1 MKNNYISY
9 YELLTMVKE
18 GNIPQLLILHLVPTK
33 SVEYVPDY
41 DYVSDKLVG
50 YEILNDKDE
59 DENYRYYLVDCFLES
74 TMFDKVI
81 EIIEE
86 EKEIEKLKI
95 EQDAP
100 NNYHDIYNVNQPL
113 LELENFEEVP
123 EYISEIEDDNI
134 RYVMQAFLVWISDN
148 RTKINAILKYLKE
161 E

>member
-18 GNIPQLLILHLVPTK
+18 GNIPQLLVLHLVPNK

-59 DENYRYYLVDCFLES
+59 DENYRYYLVDCFLEG
-74 TMFDKVI
+74 TMFDNII

-86 EKEIEKLKI
+86 EKEIEHYNLVVNSNNMIDKIIAYNFEHINEELEWLVREVKKLK
-95 EQDAP
+95 
-100 NNYHDIYNVNQPL
+100 
-113 LELENFEEVP
+113 
-123 EYISEIEDDNI
+123 
-134 RYVMQAFLVWISDN
+134 
-148 RTKINAILKYLKE
+148 KE
-161 E
+161 

>member
-9 YELLTMVKE
+9 YELLIRIKE

-59 DENYRYYLVDCFLES
+59 DENYSYHLVDCFLES

-95 EQDAP
+95 EQDTP
-100 NNYHDIYNVNQPL
+100 NSNYYIKNEYGTKCYLTKHGKMIAEKVN
-113 LELENFEEVP
+113 ELIDEVK
-123 EYISEIEDDNI
+123 N
-134 RYVMQAFLVWISDN
+134 
-148 RTKINAILKYLKE
+148 LKE
-161 E
+161 EKWVDKP

>member
-1 MKNNYISY
+1 MKDNYISY

-59 DENYRYYLVDCFLES
+59 DENYRYYLVDCFLEG
-74 TMFDKVI
+74 TMFDNII

-86 EKEIEKLKI
+86 EKEIEKIIIKDMKIQAQSTGNYCYSISQPMKIIINKLNEVIDTTKELKK
-95 EQDAP
+95 
-100 NNYHDIYNVNQPL
+100 H
-113 LELENFEEVP
+113 
-123 EYISEIEDDNI
+123 
-134 RYVMQAFLVWISDN
+134 
-148 RTKINAILKYLKE
+148 LKE
-161 E
+161 DK

>member
-9 YELLTMVKE
+9 YELLTMIKE
-18 GNIPQLLILHLVPTK
+18 GNIPLLLILHLVPNK
-33 SVEYVPDY
+33 SVEYAPDY

-59 DENYRYYLVDCFLES
+59 DENYSYHLGDCFLES

-81 EIIEE
+81 ETIEE

-95 EQDAP
+95 EQDTP
-100 NNYHDIYNVNQPL
+100 NSNYYIKNEYGTKCALTKHSKMIAEKVNKL
-113 LELENFEEVP
+113 IDKV
-123 EYISEIEDDNI
+123 
-134 RYVMQAFLVWISDN
+134 
-148 RTKINAILKYLKE
+148 KKLKE

>member
-59 DENYRYYLVDCFLES
+59 DENYSYHLVDCFLEG
-74 TMFDKVI
+74 TMFDNVI

-86 EKEIEKLKI
+86 EKEIEKIPYHYNFGYIDCGDLKKEVI
-95 EQDAP
+95 EEL
-100 NNYHDIYNVNQPL
+100 NKNFNYFKD
-113 LELENFEEVP
+113 
-123 EYISEIEDDNI
+123 
-134 RYVMQAFLVWISDN
+134 
-148 RTKINAILKYLKE
+148 KINELINEVNKLKKE
-161 E
+161 

>member
-1 MKNNYISY
+1 MKDSYISY
-9 YELLTMVKE
+9 YELLTRIKE

-59 DENYRYYLVDCFLES
+59 DENYRYYLVDCFSES

-86 EKEIEKLKI
+86 EKEIEKITIREKTI
-95 EQDAP
+95 GFP
-100 NNYHDIYNVNQPL
+100 NGEWTARNMDK
-113 LELENFEEVP
+113 
-123 EYISEIEDDNI
+123 
-134 RYVMQAFLVWISDN
+134 AFAV
-148 RTKINAILKYLKE
+148 KINELIDEVKKLKE
-161 E
+161 DK

>member
-9 YELLTMVKE
+9 YELVTMVKE
-18 GNIPQLLILHLVPTK
+18 GNIPKLLILHLVPNK

-59 DENYRYYLVDCFLES
+59 DENYRYYLVDCFSES

-86 EKEIEKLKI
+86 EKEIEKITIREKTI
-95 EQDAP
+95 GFP
-100 NNYHDIYNVNQPL
+100 NGEWTARNMDK
-113 LELENFEEVP
+113 
-123 EYISEIEDDNI
+123 
-134 RYVMQAFLVWISDN
+134 AFAV
-148 RTKINAILKYLKE
+148 KINELIDEVKKLKE
-161 E
+161 DK

>member
-1 MKNNYISY
+1 MKDNYISY

-33 SVEYVPDY
+33 SVEYIPDY

-59 DENYRYYLVDCFLES
+59 DENYSYHLGDCFLES

-86 EKEIEKLKI
+86 EKEIEKIIIKDMKI
-95 EQDAP
+95 QAQSTG
-100 NNYHDIYNVNQPL
+100 NYCYSISQPMKIIINKL
-113 LELENFEEVP
+113 NEVIDTTKKLEKN
-123 EYISEIEDDNI
+123 
-134 RYVMQAFLVWISDN
+134 
-148 RTKINAILKYLKE
+148 LKE
-161 E
+161 QIK

>member
-33 SVEYVPDY
+33 SVKYISDY
-41 DYVSDKLVG
+41 DYVNSELIG

-59 DENYRYYLVDCFLES
+59 DENYRYYLGDCFLES

-86 EKEIEKLKI
+86 EKEIEHYNLVVNSNNMIDKIIAYNFEHINEELEWLVREVKKLK
-95 EQDAP
+95 
-100 NNYHDIYNVNQPL
+100 
-113 LELENFEEVP
+113 
-123 EYISEIEDDNI
+123 
-134 RYVMQAFLVWISDN
+134 
-148 RTKINAILKYLKE
+148 KE
-161 E
+161 

>member
-9 YELLTMVKE
+9 YELLTMVKG

-59 DENYRYYLVDCFLES
+59 DENYSYHLVDCFLES

-81 EIIEE
+81 ETIEE

-95 EQDAP
+95 EQDTP
-100 NNYHDIYNVNQPL
+100 SNYYIKNEYGTKCYLTKHSKMIAEKVN
-113 LELENFEEVP
+113 ELIDEV
-123 EYISEIEDDNI
+123 
-134 RYVMQAFLVWISDN
+134 
-148 RTKINAILKYLKE
+148 KKLKE

>member
-9 YELLTMVKE
+9 YELLTMVNE

-59 DENYRYYLVDCFLES
+59 DENYSYHLGDCFLEG
-74 TMFDKVI
+74 TMFDNII

-86 EKEIEKLKI
+86 EKEIEHYNLVVNSNNMIDKIIAYNFEHINEELEWLVREVKKLK
-95 EQDAP
+95 
-100 NNYHDIYNVNQPL
+100 
-113 LELENFEEVP
+113 
-123 EYISEIEDDNI
+123 
-134 RYVMQAFLVWISDN
+134 
-148 RTKINAILKYLKE
+148 KE
-161 E
+161 

>member
-1 MKNNYISY
+1 MKDSYISY
-9 YELLTMVKE
+9 YELLTRIKE

-33 SVEYVPDY
+33 SVEYIPDY

-59 DENYRYYLVDCFLES
+59 DENYRYYLVDCFLEG

-86 EKEIEKLKI
+86 EKEIEKLQKPTL
-95 EQDAP
+95 D
-100 NNYHDIYNVNQPL
+100 
-113 LELENFEEVP
+113 
-123 EYISEIEDDNI
+123 EYIHITGEDLYKQDMKL
-134 RYVMQAFLVWISDN
+134 YD
-148 RTKINAILKYLKE
+148 KIDELIDEVKKLKE

>member
-18 GNIPQLLILHLVPTK
+18 GNIPQLLVLHLVPTK

-59 DENYRYYLVDCFLES
+59 DENYSYHLGDCFLES

-86 EKEIEKLKI
+86 EKEIEKLQKPTL
-95 EQDAP
+95 D
-100 NNYHDIYNVNQPL
+100 
-113 LELENFEEVP
+113 
-123 EYISEIEDDNI
+123 EYIHITGEDLYKQDMKL
-134 RYVMQAFLVWISDN
+134 YD
-148 RTKINAILKYLKE
+148 KIDELIDELKKLKE